1 MSPLQYYISA
11 LITAIP
17 RALLNSTIWPLL
29 QPKKALRFS
38 QNLLHTIDFSD
49 SDHVLKSVEID
60 TMFGGKQVDVLIR
73 GSFYKDYFGGT
84 HSLKEVATLAYLM
97 RATNPQVAFEIGT
110 FRGRTT
116 MLLAQ
121 NGSAQ
126 CRLYTLDL
134 PQAQVRHKVGEAFA
148 GTPEAR
154 NIEQCSGDSRRF
166 DYSPWQGKC
175 DFVWVDACHDYE
187 WVVSDTKSAFALCK
201 PGGWIAWHDYR
212 HTAWW
217 SGVTRHVR
225 ELHRDFPQ
233 ITHIKGTSI
242 VVLLKE

>member
-1 MSPLQYYISA
+1 MSPLQYYLSV

-17 RALLNSTIWPLL
+17 RALLNCILWPVF
-29 QPKKALRFS
+29 QPRKAMRFS
-38 QNLLHTIDFSD
+38 QSILHSNDYSHP
-49 SDHVLKSVEID
+49 DHVLKSVEID
-60 TMFGGKQVDVLIR
+60 ELFYGQRFDVLIR
-73 GSFYKDYFGGT
+73 GPFYKDYFGGT

-97 RATNPQVAFEIGT
+97 RAINPACAFEIGT

-126 CRLYTLDL
+126 CQFFTLDL
-134 PQAQVRHKVGEAFA
+134 PQAQVSHKVGEAFA
-148 GTPEAR
+148 GTLEAR
-154 NIEQCSGDSRRF
+154 NIEQCSGDSRKF
-166 DYSPWQGKC
+166 DFRPWHGKC

-187 WVVSDTKSAFALCK
+187 WVVLDTQSAFALCK

-242 VVLLKE
+242 VVLRKQ